1 MWMKETRETLK
12 QAAFVMSFFTLVP
25 LLFLL
30 DISLYRTGMTLM
42 EYLSNG
48 MDLFILI
55 TSLYLAYNMFKP
67 EEDDGASEYLLSLP
81 VSRMKLLACKTL
93 PRVSVALVLA
103 LIGRVMYGMLMS
115 RGSALVYIF
124 LNWGAGLPYMI
135 LFMVFIQGCGYTL
148 GLVGRGSWSARV
160 ILLLMVLCVWQFGT
174 FTLLISHAIRVFFDW
189 PASFRFALALRTTWQ
204 AVIDFAVFY
213 MLLWYILRPLMCI
226 WDGKSIRF
234 REIRFQR
241 RAVLPLI
248 VFLILLL
255 NRQFAGFLVH
265 LQYM

>member
-1 MWMKETRETLK
+1 MWMKETGETLK
-12 QAAFVMSFFTLVP
+12 QAAFTMSFFALVP

-30 DISLYRTGMTLM
+30 DISVYRTGMTLM

-93 PRVSVALVLA
+93 PRVGVAVVLA
-103 LIGRVMYGMLMS
+103 LIGRLVYGVLMS
-115 RGSALVYIF
+115 RGSALSGIF

-135 LFMVFIQGCGYTL
+135 LFMAFIQGCGYTL
-148 GLVGRGSWSARV
+148 GLVGRTSWSARV

-174 FTLLISHAIRVFFDW
+174 FTLLISHVIKVLFDW
-189 PASFRFALALRTTWQ
+189 PAAFRFAMALGTPWR
-204 AVIDFAVFY
+204 AVIDFSVFY
-213 MLLWYILRPLMCI
+213 LLLWYILRPLMDI
-226 WDGKSIRF
+226 WDGKSVRF

-241 RAVLPLI
+241 RAVLPIL
-248 VFLILLL
+248 VFLLLLL